1 MTTPEMPPRFD
12 TRDPAAAAFWDE
24 RFAAGFTPWD
34 AGGMPPPFARWLQA
48 LGPGRGRR
56 VLVPGCGA
64 AYEAAAL
71 DAAGFAVTAIDYA
84 AAAVARARDVLGA
97 ALAERVLR
105 QADFFDFD
113 AAPFDFVYERAF
125 LAALP
130 PALWPRWAQR
140 LAQLLAPAGRV
151 AGLFVL
157 EATLPEPRR
166 GPPFVTTAA
175 ELDALLAGAF
185 TLVDEAAVAPDE
197 SIAVFAGRERWM
209 DWQRRA

>member
-1 MTTPEMPPRFD
+1 MSAAPRFD
-12 TRDPAAAAFWDE
+12 ARDPAAAAFWDE

-34 AGGMPPPFARWLQA
+34 AGGVPPPFARWLHA
-48 LGPGRGRR
+48 LGPGCGRR

-84 AAAVARARDVLGA
+84 AAAVARARDVLGT
-97 ALAERVLR
+97 ALADRVLR

-140 LAQLLAPAGRV
+140 LAQVLAPAGRV

-166 GPPFVTTAA
+166 GPPFVATAA
-175 ELDALLAGAF
+175 ELHALLAGAF
-185 TLVDEAAVAPDE
+185 TLVDEADIAPAE